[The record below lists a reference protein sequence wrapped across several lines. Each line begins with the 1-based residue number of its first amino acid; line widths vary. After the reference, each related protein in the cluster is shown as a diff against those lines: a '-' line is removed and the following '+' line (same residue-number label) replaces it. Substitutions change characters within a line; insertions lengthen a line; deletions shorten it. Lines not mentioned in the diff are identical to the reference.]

1 MAWRGGR
8 WSAIPRAAAKRV
20 LDCVAPWYPKE
31 AVCKAKGAP
40 AGGSMKSA
48 ERERI
53 LLWMIGTLSVAVVA
67 TSIAL
72 GWW

>member
-1 MAWRGGR
+1 
-8 WSAIPRAAAKRV
+8 
-20 LDCVAPWYPKE
+20 
-31 AVCKAKGAP
+31 
-40 AGGSMKSA
+40 MKSA